1 VPHPLRDPNTF
12 AGTAPL
18 THVWKRYRGTGGP
31 VWCAD
36 DETTGFWS
44 VFDYATAVDVLR
56 DPTRYTS
63 RSGIRLTQPVEDL
76 SHVSDR
82 MLIVSDS
89 SAHRRLRRPHSQ
101 LLALDRLAEAV
112 ADLRAMLTRR
122 IDQLC
127 ATGEAFDLMREI
139 AWPATALVTRA
150 LGFDSGLHDELQRA
164 VEDGFNEQD
173 EERAVAG
180 RVDLF
185 GLVADQVLRG
195 DGWAPWDDVDEAILN
210 LAGILNGGLETT
222 PHVVATAAM
231 LVADR
236 AFDQHPRASDVSD
249 VSDVSYASGAERA
262 QQIEEIIRLSS
273 PAMHTM
279 RTVEVDCS
287 LHGVDLRA
295 GDRVVVWLPACN
307 SDPATYEAAD
317 QFRPGRARSLA
328 FGYGP
333 HFCVG
338 HELARL
344 EIDMA
349 VGVLTAAPGELCL
362 LEQPARRAST
372 FVNGYEQLM
381 VSFRPASDRS

>member
-1 VPHPLRDPNTF
+1 VPHPLREPDTF

-18 THVWKRYRGTGGP
+18 TDTWRPYRRAGGP
-31 VWCAD
+31 VWCPD

-44 VFDYATAVDVLR
+44 VFDYASAVDVLR
-56 DPTRYTS
+56 DPARYTS
-63 RSGIRLTQPVEDL
+63 RAGIRLAQPVEDL

-82 MLIVSDS
+82 MLIVADGL
-89 SAHRRLRRPHSQ
+89 AHRRLRRPHSL
-101 LLALDRLAEAV
+101 LLASDRLTEAV
-112 ADLRAMLTRR
+112 GQLRAMLARR
-122 IDQLC
+122 IGQLC
-127 ATGEAFDLMREI
+127 GTGEAFDLMREI

-150 LGFDSGLHDELQRA
+150 LGFESSLHEVLQRA

-173 EERAVAG
+173 EARAVAG

-185 GLVADQVLRG
+185 GLVVDQVLRG
-195 DGWAPWDDVDEAILN
+195 DGCAPWDDVDEAVLN
-210 LAGILNGGLETT
+210 IAGILNGGLETT

-236 AFDQHPRASDVSD
+236 AFDQHPRA
-249 VSDVSYASGAERA
+249 ERA
-262 QQIEEIIRLSS
+262 QEVEEIIRLSS

-287 LHGVDLRA
+287 LRGVDLRA

-307 SDPATYEAAD
+307 SDPATYAAAD
-317 QFRPGRARSLA
+317 QFRPGRTRSLA
-328 FGYGP
+328 FGFGP
-333 HFCVG
+333 HFCIG
-338 HELARL
+338 HEIARL
-344 EIDMA
+344 EIDT
-349 VGVLTAAPGELCL
+349 VVEVLMAAPGELCL

-381 VSFRPASDRS
+381 VSFRPTTGRS